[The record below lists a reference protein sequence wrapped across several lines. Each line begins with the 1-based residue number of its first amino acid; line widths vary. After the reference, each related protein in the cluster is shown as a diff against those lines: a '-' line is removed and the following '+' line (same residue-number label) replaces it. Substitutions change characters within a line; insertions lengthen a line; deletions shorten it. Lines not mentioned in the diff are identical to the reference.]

1 VHIRSTV
8 LDTDPA
14 LVDGGIALVRER
26 LLPLVDGLDHSL
38 GASMLVNRPTGRT
51 ITSTMWGTR
60 SALESSAEVMDELRA
75 EAALQLGGVPLVEQ
89 WELAELYR
97 SRRPEPGFATRSTR
111 LEYDPADAEQLVD
124 VFRTTAVPALALID
138 GFASAALLI
147 DLDRGKGVTLVTF
160 TDRRAMED
168 SRRASAEIRR
178 TTVDKAHAL
187 ATEVVEAD
195 LVVSHLHVPDQA

>member
-1 VHIRSTV
+1 
-8 LDTDPA
+8 
-14 LVDGGIALVRER
+14 
-26 LLPLVDGLDHSL
+26 
-38 GASMLVNRPTGRT
+38 MLVNRVTGRT

-60 SALESSAEVMDELRA
+60 AALEASAGPLGELRA
-75 EAALQLGGVPLVEQ
+75 EAAVLLGGMPLVEE

-97 SRRPEPGFATRSTR
+97 ARRPQAGYATRSTR
-111 LEYDPADAEQLVD
+111 IEYDPADAEQLVD

-147 DLDRGKGVTLVTF
+147 DLDKGKGVTLVTF

-178 TTVDKAHAL
+178 TTVEKAHAL

-195 LVVSHLHVPDQA
+195 LVVSSLHVPDQA